1 MNTKR
6 KQDSQPISVQDF
18 RDKPR
23 ILNDAELDHIAGG
36 LEGFHFYAIINKS
49 SP

>member
-1 MNTKR
+1 MNMKR
-6 KQDSQPISVQDF
+6 KQDSQPISVQDL

-23 ILNDAELDHIAGG
+23 ILNDAELEHISGG
-36 LEGFHFYAIINKS
+36 LNFMAIINKS